1 MMNELTLK
9 DLLAKMNDYSKEDI
23 EKVVKAYKF
32 ADKYHE
38 GQYRQSGEPYII
50 HPLNVCYTL
59 LEMHADSDTLCAG
72 LLHDVLEDTDATYE
86 EIAFEFNPSVAKLV
100 DGVTKI
106 SKLNFSS
113 KIEMK
118 YANTRKIIN
127 GLTNDV
133 RIIIIKLADRLH
145 NMRTLEFKKKEK
157 QQEIALETMEIFAPL
172 AYSIGAYR
180 IKCDLEDLSLM
191 YLKNYEYNSILER
204 RNKIEETNKSN
215 LLDMLNTINTILNDK
230 NIPNEIKIKTKNIY
244 GIYRKICVGENI
256 NDIHDLM
263 ALRVIVDEIDNCYQ
277 TLGVIHSKYKP
288 FNEMFK
294 DYIYNPKSNLYRS
307 LHTTVFGYDDRL
319 VQARIRTKD
328 MDQVA
333 SYGLTAYWYLNKD
346 SARDK
351 MQEDLKSKWQD
362 FDSLLEINSAF
373 RDNEEFVSQV
383 KKEVF
388 SDKVYVYTPKG
399 ETIKLPKGSTVID
412 FAYKIHTDIGNSM
425 VSAIVN
431 DKDVSFDYV
440 LQNGDIVKIIT
451 SVLQYGPRNDW
462 EEKAHTTYAK
472 RKIRE
477 YSKK

>member
-9 DLLAKMNDYSKEDI
+9 DLLVKMNDYSKEDI
-23 EKVVKAYKF
+23 DKVKKAYHF

-38 GQYRQSGEPYII
+38 GQYRQSGEPYIT

-59 LEMHADSDTLCAG
+59 AEMHADSDTLCAG

-86 EIAFEFNPSVAKLV
+86 EIKNEFNEDVAKLV

-113 KIEMK
+113 KTEMK

-127 GLTNDV
+127 GLTTDV

-145 NMRTLEFKKKEK
+145 NMRTLEFKKPEK
-157 QQEIALETMEIFAPL
+157 QKEIALETMEIFAPL

-191 YLKNYEYNSILER
+191 YLKNYEYNTILEQKSR
-204 RNKIEETNKSN
+204 IQESNEKNLTEMLQKINR
-215 LLDMLNTINTILNDK
+215 ILNDK

-244 GIYRKICVGENI
+244 GIYRRKQQGDKIY
-256 NDIHDLM
+256 DIHDLM
-263 ALRVIVDEIDNCYQ
+263 ALRVIVDDIENCYQ
-277 TLGVIHSKYKP
+277 TLGVIHSQYKP
-288 FNEMFK
+288 FNEKFK

-319 VQARIRTKD
+319 VQARIRTRD
-328 MDQVA
+328 MDQIA

-346 SARDK
+346 GARDR
-351 MQEDLKSKWQD
+351 MQEDLKNKWQD

-373 RDNEEFVSQV
+373 RDNGEFVSQV

-399 ETIKLPKGSTVID
+399 EIIKLPSGSTVID

-431 DKDVSFDYV
+431 DRDVTPDYV
-440 LQNGDIVKIIT
+440 LQNGDLVKVIT
-451 SVLQYGPRNDW
+451 SVLQEGPEKDW

-477 YSKK
+477 FSKK

>member
-1 MMNELTLK
+1 MNELTLK
-9 DLLAKMNDYSKEDI
+9 DLLERIKDYSKEDKD
-23 EKVVKAYKF
+23 KVLKAYNF

-59 LEMHADSDTLCAG
+59 AEMHADSDTLCAG
-72 LLHDVLEDTDATYE
+72 LLHDVLEDTNATYD
-86 EIAFEFNPSVAKLV
+86 EIAEEFNPSVAKLV

-106 SKLNFSS
+106 SKMNFSS
-113 KIEMK
+113 KTEMK

-127 GLTNDV
+127 GLTTDV

-145 NMRTLEFKKKEK
+145 NMKTLEFKRKEK
-157 QQEIALETMEIFAPL
+157 QKEISLETMEIFAPL

-191 YLKNYEYNSILER
+191 YLKNYEYNTILEK
-204 RNKIEETNKSN
+204 RNKIEEVNRNN
-215 LLDMLNTINTILNDK
+215 LLDMLNTINKILNDK
-230 NIPNEIKIKTKNIY
+230 NIPNEIKIRTKNIY
-244 GIYRKICVGENI
+244 GIYRRTSVGDKIY
-256 NDIHDLM
+256 DIHDLM
-263 ALRVIVDEIDNCYQ
+263 ALRVIVDEIENCYQ
-277 TLGVIHSKYKP
+277 TLGVIHSQYKP

-328 MDQVA
+328 MDQIA

-346 SARDK
+346 AASDK
-351 MQEDLKSKWQD
+351 MQEDLRSKWQD

-373 RDNEEFVSQV
+373 RDNEQFVSQV

-399 ETIKLPKGSTVID
+399 EIIKLPKGSTIID

-431 DKDVSFDYV
+431 DKDVSVDYE
-440 LQNGDIVKIIT
+440 LKNGDIVKIIT
-451 SVLQYGPRNDW
+451 SVLQNVPKEDW
-462 EEKAHTTYAK
+462 EDKAHTTYAK

-477 YSKK
+477 FRRK

>member
-1 MMNELTLK
+1 MNELTLQ
-9 DLLAKMNDYSKEDI
+9 DLLERIEDYSIEDKN
-23 EKVVKAYKF
+23 KVLKAYNF

-59 LEMHADSDTLCAG
+59 AEMHADSDTLCAG
-72 LLHDVLEDTDATYE
+72 LLHDVLEDTNATYD
-86 EIAFEFNPSVAKLV
+86 EIAEEFNPSVAKLV

-106 SKLNFSS
+106 SKMNFSS
-113 KIEMK
+113 KTEMK

-127 GLTNDV
+127 GLTTDV

-145 NMRTLEFKKKEK
+145 NMRTLQFKRKEK
-157 QQEIALETMEIFAPL
+157 QKEISLETMEIFAPL

-191 YLKNYEYNSILER
+191 YLKNYEYNTILEK
-204 RNKIEETNKSN
+204 RNKIEEANRNN
-215 LLDMLNTINTILNDK
+215 LLYMLNNINKILNDK

-244 GIYRKICVGENI
+244 GIYRRVSVGDKIY
-256 NDIHDLM
+256 DIHDLM
-263 ALRVIVDEIDNCYQ
+263 ALRVIVDEIENCYQ
-277 TLGVIHSKYKP
+277 TLGVIHSQYKP

-328 MDQVA
+328 MNQIA
-333 SYGLTAYWYLNKD
+333 SYGLTAYWYLNKEA
-346 SARDK
+346 ARDK
-351 MQEDLKSKWQD
+351 MQEDLKNKWQD

-399 ETIKLPKGSTVID
+399 ETIRLPKGSTVID

-425 VSAIVN
+425 ISAIVN
-431 DKDVSFDYV
+431 DKYVSIDYE
-440 LQNGDIVKIIT
+440 LKDGDIIKIIT
-451 SVLQYGPRNDW
+451 SVLQNGPKEGW
-462 EEKAHTTYAK
+462 EDKAHTTYAK
-472 RKIRE
+472 RRIRE
-477 YSKK
+477 FGKK